1 MSNDK
6 FQARLERLNSETQQM
21 PHPQVQ
27 PNQREPFDW
36 NGAIKGFG
44 LSIVIGF
51 AFANMQAISDM
62 APQSIKEGPMPG
74 LFGLP
79 VALVSVAWVVITPI
93 WFLRT
98 AVRPALSG
106 WKETPAGFPV
116 GLFAGLALTLFM
128 SKALL

>member
-6 FQARLERLNSETQQM
+6 FQARLERLNSETQHVSK
-21 PHPQVQ
+21 PRVQ
-27 PNQREPFDW
+27 PQRRGSF
-36 NGAIKGFG
+36 NRASAIKGFG

-79 VALVSVAWVVITPI
+79 IALVSVAWVVITPI
-93 WFLRT
+93 WFIRT

-128 SKALL
+128 IKVLH

>member
-6 FQARLERLNSETQQM
+6 FKARLERLNSETAAV
-21 PHPQVQ
+21 PTPRVPQ
-27 PNQREPFDW
+27 NQRDRFNW

-79 VALVSVAWVVITPI
+79 VALVSVAWVVITPL
-93 WFLRT
+93 WFIRT
-98 AVRPALSG
+98 AIRPALSG

-116 GLFAGLALTLFM
+116 GMFAGLALTLFM
-128 SKALL
+128 IKALL